1 MYTSNIDTR
10 GDSTCPPGRVLRQIL
25 RVEEIDYIFSVETGM
40 IKFNFSQTHQK
51 QPGIRPGRQALD
63 EPAVYEFKVAPSL
76 SNQWS
81 AWFDGL
87 NITCDEQGNTLLS
100 GIIVDQSALHGVL
113 VKIRDLNLVLLSVLR
128 K

>member
-1 MYTSNIDTR
+1 
-10 GDSTCPPGRVLRQIL
+10 
-25 RVEEIDYIFSVETGM
+25 M
-40 IKFNFSQTHQK
+40 IKFNLSQAQQK
-51 QPGIRPGRQALD
+51 QPGSRPGRQAWD
-63 EPAVYEFKVAPSL
+63 EPAVYDFKVAPSL
-76 SNQWS
+76 SNQWA

-87 NITCDEQGNTLLS
+87 NIICDEQGNTLLS

>member
-1 MYTSNIDTR
+1 
-10 GDSTCPPGRVLRQIL
+10 
-25 RVEEIDYIFSVETGM
+25 M
-40 IKFNFSQTHQK
+40 IKFNLSQAHQK
-51 QPGIRPGRQALD
+51 QPGSRPGRQALD

-76 SNQWS
+76 SNQWA

-87 NITCDEQGNTLLS
+87 DITCDEQGNTLLS
-100 GIIVDQSALHGVL
+100 GIIVDQAALHGVL